1 MPDVHYLLHVVV
13 QTIIRCAD
21 LRNVI
26 FVTPV
31 MRMIG
36 LAVIHQF
43 DLVLQTVIMKQ
54 DERMAAVRIG
64 GFCLEPMRQIIRIDR
79 QHDSILRI

>member
-1 MPDVHYLLHVVV
+1 
-13 QTIIRCAD
+13 
-21 LRNVI
+21 
-26 FVTPV
+26 